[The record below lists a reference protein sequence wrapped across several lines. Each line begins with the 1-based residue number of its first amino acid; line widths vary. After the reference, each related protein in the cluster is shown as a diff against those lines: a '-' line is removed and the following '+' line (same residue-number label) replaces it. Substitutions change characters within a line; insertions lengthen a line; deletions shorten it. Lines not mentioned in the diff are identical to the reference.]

1 MKYVIANDGTV
12 TAVVAGKTYTF
23 NSDHPSYDKLLYNLE
38 VGNVEYFEASYDIIT
53 RVNEFCEGYV
63 SADGGQMTWD
73 GIPMPDLFTDR
84 ILDMI
89 SQGFPFEPM
98 LNFLDNLSQNPSDQ
112 AIVELFDFMQNKHL
126 PITSDGHFLAYKA
139 VAKDFTDLYT
149 GSLDNSVGQT
159 VEVPRASVNGNREK
173 HCAAGLHVGAIDYAS
188 QYGNIDI
195 KNTLNS
201 VDDGNNLVICK
212 VNPMDVV
219 SVPSDSKF
227 QKLRCCK
234 YEVVSLFNDVF
245 DSAVHMTDNEIDV
258 IKREKRTQEWVHE
271 IASKLKR
278 VKDVLG
284 KVNHYQNV

>member
-12 TAVVAGKTYTF
+12 TAVVAGQTYTF
-23 NSDHPSYDKLLYNLE
+23 NSDHPSYDKLLDNLKA
-38 VGNVEYFEASYDIIT
+38 GNVEYFEASYDIIS
-53 RVNEFCEGYV
+53 RVNSFCEGYV
-63 SADGGQMTWD
+63 SADGGEITWD
-73 GIPMPDLFTDR
+73 GISMPDLFTDR

-112 AIVELFDFMQNKHL
+112 AVVELFDFMQNKHL

-139 VAKDFTDLYT
+139 VDKNFKDLWS
-149 GSLDNSVGQT
+149 GSLDNSIGQT
-159 VEVPRASVNGNREK
+159 VEVPRGSVNSNRNS

-188 QYGNIDI
+188 SYGGIDI
-195 KNTLNS
+195 NNKS
-201 VDDGNNLVICK
+201 DDDDGNNLVICK

-234 YEVVSLFNDVF
+234 YEVACMFDNIFNSSVY
-245 DSAVHMTDNEIDV
+245 MTEDEINS
-258 IKREKRTQEWVHE
+258 IKREKRTEEWTHE
-271 IASKLKR
+271 ITSKLKR
-278 VKDVLG
+278 VKEVLE
-284 KVNHYQNV
+284 KVERYATV